1 MVDSLAALDARG
13 SGAAGEADA
22 SPDRVEDTRAEAGL
36 ALRPA
41 VVVGAALATEA
52 CGGGGSGGS
61 GAPTGGGGGGGTP
74 PPTVVKPQ
82 TDAQAARFLLKS
94 SLSASTSAI
103 SDLRDRGYEPWLDRE
118 MARAPGETAAAFFVQ
133 RNFNRI
139 DGNQLY
145 FDGSPARAMI
155 WSQLLSGGDATRKR
169 IALALSEFFVVSAS
183 GLDNLI
189 WRSQAMG
196 AYWDA
201 LMKHAFGSYR
211 ELLEAI
217 TLTPAM
223 GSFLNTLGNRKAD
236 SATGRLPDENYGREV
251 MQLFSIGLYE
261 LNLDGSVKL
270 DGAGNPVETYD
281 NEDVAEIAK
290 VFTGYDLDFSQT
302 TLHPNPNGASWQIP
316 EPDVA
321 TRPMT
326 ADPSKWRYPKTESY
340 HSPEAKSFLGT
351 TIPAGTGAADT
362 LKQALDTLANHP
374 NVGPFFGKQMIQ
386 RLVTS
391 NPSPA
396 YVQRVASVFN
406 DDGSGRRGNLAAVF
420 KAVLL
425 DDEALSDA
433 GLSNAGFGKLREP
446 MLRYVQWGRMAGVV
460 SDSGDWDIGDLGNPT
475 SALGQSPLNSP
486 SVFNFFRPGYT
497 ATNSQAAANDMVA
510 PEFQL
515 VNETTVASYL
525 NFMYQVI
532 RGEGYRSRDVK
543 PRYTTELGIA
553 HDSAALLD
561 RLDLLLTANQLTGA
575 TRQAILDALNTL
587 TVTQTSP
594 DADKLQRIYI
604 AVLLVMASYDYLIQR

>member
-1 MVDSLAALDARG
+1 MVDCAGSQRALVCEDIVADDESFEPGESRG
-13 SGAAGEADA
+13 SAMRTAGVSA
-22 SPDRVEDTRAEAGL
+22 
-36 ALRPA
+36 
-41 VVVGAALATEA
+41 AALATAA

-61 GAPTGGGGGGGTP
+61 GSPTGGGGGGGTP
-74 PPTVVKPQ
+74 APTVIKPE
-82 TDAQAARFLLKS
+82 TDAEAARFLLRS
-94 SLSASTSAI
+94 ALSASATAI
-103 SDLRDRGYEPWLDRE
+103 ADIRERGYEPWLDRE
-118 MARAPGETAAAFFVQ
+118 IARAPAATAESFFAQ
-133 RNFNRI
+133 QNFNRI
-139 DGNQLY
+139 DSERL
-145 FDGSPARAMI
+145 FFSTSSARAMI
-155 WSQLLSGGDATRKR
+155 WKELLSGGDPVRKR
-169 IALALSEFFVVSAS
+169 IALALSEFFVVS
-183 GLDNLI
+183 LDGVENLI

-196 AYWDA
+196 SYWDT
-201 LMKHAFGSYR
+201 LMEHAFGSYR
-211 ELLEAI
+211 KLLEAM

-223 GSFLNTLGNRKAD
+223 GAFLNTLGNRKAD
-236 SATGRLPDENYGREV
+236 ASTGRVPDENYGREV

-261 LNLDGSVKL
+261 LNIDGSTKL

-281 NEDVAEIAK
+281 NDDVAEIAK

-302 TLHPNPNGASWQIP
+302 TMHPNPSGASWEIP

-326 ADPSKWRYPKTESY
+326 ADPSKWRRPQAEGY
-340 HSPEAKSFLGT
+340 HSAEAKSFLGT
-351 TIPAGTGAADT
+351 TIPAGTGASET

-396 YVQRVASVFN
+396 YVERVASVFN
-406 DDGSGRRGNLAAVF
+406 DDGSGKRGNLAAVF

-425 DDEALSDA
+425 DEEALSDA

-446 MLRYVQWGRMAGVV
+446 MLRYIQWARTAAVE

-497 ATNSQAAANDMVA
+497 ATNSQAAANNMVA

-515 VNETTVASYL
+515 VNETTVAGYI
-525 NFMYQVI
+525 NFMYQAV

-543 PRYTTELGIA
+543 PRYTAELGIA
-553 HDSAALLD
+553 HDSSALLD
-561 RLDLLLTANQLTGA
+561 RLDLLLTANQLTSA
-575 TRQAILDALNTL
+575 TRQAILDALNSL

-594 DADKLQRIYI
+594 DADKLQRIHI
-604 AVLLVMASYDYLIQR
+604 AVLLVLASYDYLIQR